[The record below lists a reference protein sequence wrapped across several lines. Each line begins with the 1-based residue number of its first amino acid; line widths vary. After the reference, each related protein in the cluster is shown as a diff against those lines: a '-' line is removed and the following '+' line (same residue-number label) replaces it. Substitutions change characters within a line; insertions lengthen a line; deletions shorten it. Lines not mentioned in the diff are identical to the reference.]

1 MKNPFVSV
9 IMAVKNGERF
19 FNEAI
24 ESVLAQDYQPFEIIV
39 IDGRSTDSTANIA
52 KSYPSIRYILQS
64 GKGISDAYNI
74 GIKAAKGEMIAFLSH
89 DDIWSPNKLSV
100 QLDYFVEYP
109 EIQFVVAKVKYFLQE
124 GHSVPPKFK
133 VEFFDGIHT
142 AICME
147 TLAVRKRL
155 FNVIGN
161 FDVGY
166 ETSEDI
172 DWFARAIDSGIPM
185 AVVPEVLLFKRVHDQ
200 NLSLV
205 FSGNNRL
212 ILKAMRQSI
221 KRKRDL

>member
-19 FNEAI
+19 LNEAI

-39 IDGRSTDSTANIA
+39 IDGQSTDSSATIA

-64 GKGISDAYNI
+64 GKGIADAYNI
-74 GIKAAKGEMIAFLSH
+74 GVEAAKGEMISFLSH

-100 QLDYFVEYP
+100 QLNYFLEHP
-109 EIQFVVAKVKYFLQE
+109 EIQYVVAKIKYFLHE
-124 GHSVPPKFK
+124 GHSVPPNFM
-133 VEFFDGIHT
+133 VEFFDGTHT
-142 AICME
+142 GIIME
-147 TLAVRKRL
+147 TLVVRRRL

-166 ETSEDI
+166 ENAEDT
-172 DWFARAIDSGIPM
+172 DWFARAIDFGIPM
-185 AVVPEVLLFKRVHDQ
+185 AVVPEVLLLKRVHDQ
-200 NLSLV
+200 NLSLN
-205 FSGNNRL
+205 FGGNNRL

-221 KRKRDL
+221 NRKRGL